1 LRTIFEALS
10 CACLCLAPD
19 CPAQDIADPRTLDAI
34 RRPARAP
41 YRAPDLRPMARPE
54 ADGLGEIVMRYSA
67 DAGALARFY
76 DVPYLAEGDRAL
88 RDFYTS
94 WLAALDKLNIEPLGA
109 QARIDYLLLRNRA
122 LRGLRQL
129 DAERRRFEEMRS
141 LIPFADLILGYYMGR
156 QKVDPLDPAKA
167 AGDTVHLEK
176 QVKELIKWVEGGAKK
191 DGPAIPKTV
200 ARRAARAVE
209 SLRETWKDWF
219 RFYSG
224 YDPLFGWWMGDPYKQ
239 ADSSLGRY
247 AEAVREKLAGLR
259 KDDRDT
265 ILGDP
270 VGREALRE
278 DLASEF
284 VTYSPEELI
293 EIAQTE
299 LAWCDNEMRK
309 AARDLGHGDDW
320 KRALEHV
327 KTLHVAPGRQPALI
341 LALALEAVEFIEQRN
356 LITVPPLA
364 RDSWRMTMMTPER
377 QRVNPF
383 FTGGEVISVSFPT
396 DGMSHEQKMM
406 SMRGNN
412 IHFSRSTVFH
422 ELIPGHYLQRF
433 QNERNRPYRQAFST
447 AFWTEGWAFYWEMLL
462 WDSGFPKT
470 PENRIGM
477 LFWRMHRA
485 ARILF
490 SLNFH
495 LGKMTA
501 GECVDFLVN
510 RVGHERENAAAEVR
524 RSFETNYAPLYQSA
538 YMLGALQFY
547 ALHKEMTTAGK
558 MSDRNFHD
566 AVMQWNSIPVEMVRA
581 ALKQERLPRDYSARW
596 RFYGGPAAAQ

>member
-1 LRTIFEALS
+1 MS
-10 CACLCLAPD
+10 LCLAG
-19 CPAQDIADPRTLDAI
+19 QDVADPAVLDTV
-34 RRPARAP
+34 RRPAHAA
-41 YRAPDLRPMARPE
+41 YRVPDLRAMARAE
-54 ADGLGEIVMRYSA
+54 ADSLADIVTRYSA
-67 DAGALARFY
+67 DSNALARFF
-76 DVPYLAEGDRAL
+76 DVPYLAEGDRAF
-88 RDFYTS
+88 REFYTA
-94 WLAALDKLNIEPLGA
+94 WLAALDALNIETLGTH
-109 QARIDYLLLRNRA
+109 ARIDYLLLRNRT

-129 DAERRRFEEMRS
+129 DAERRRFEEMRV
-141 LIPFADLILGYYMGR
+141 LIPFADLILGYHMAR
-156 QKVDPLDPAKA
+156 QKVDPINPGKA
-167 AGDTVHLEK
+167 AADVVHLDK
-176 QVKELIKWVEGGAKK
+176 HVKELLKWVEGGAKQ
-191 DGPAIPKTV
+191 DGPAISKSV
-200 ARRAARAVE
+200 ARRAARSVE
-209 SLRETWKDWF
+209 SLRETFKAWF

-224 YDPLFGWWMGDPYKQ
+224 YDPLFTWWMTDPYKQ
-239 ADSSLGRY
+239 ADASLGRY
-247 AEAVREKLAGLR
+247 AELVREKLAGLR

-270 VGREALRE
+270 IGREALLE
-278 DLASEF
+278 DLAYEF
-284 VTYSPEELI
+284 VAYTPEELI
-293 EIAQTE
+293 AIAEKE
-299 LAWCDNEMRK
+299 LAWSDNEMRR
-309 AARDLGHGDDW
+309 AARELGFGEDW

-327 KTLHVAPGRQPALI
+327 KTLHVPPGKQPALI
-341 LALALEAVEFIEQRN
+341 LALALEAVEFIEKRN

-364 RDSWRMTMMTPER
+364 RDNWRMNMMTPER

-422 ELIPGHYLQRF
+422 ELIPGHYLQFF
-433 QNERNRPYRQAFST
+433 QNERNRPYRRAFST
-447 AFWTEGWAFYWEMLL
+447 PFWTEGWAFYWEMLL
-462 WDSGFPKT
+462 WDLGFPKS
-470 PENRIGM
+470 PENRVGM

-485 ARILF
+485 ARIIF

-547 ALHKEMTTAGK
+547 QLHKEMTGAGK
-558 MSDRNFHD
+558 MSGLDFHD
-566 AVMQWNSIPVEMVRA
+566 AVMRWNSIPVEMVRA
-581 ALKQERLPRDYSARW
+581 ALKQERLPRDYSPRW
-596 RFYGGPAAAQ
+596 RFYGGPAATQ